1 MGGGLLF
8 AAWALAQAPPP
19 PSPAPPP
26 PMMNYTVNSEG
37 VRIGMCGTY
46 ESIACSCAY
55 PAQLDYCSCGSPLGT
70 DYEIRGCCNMGCGRC
85 DISLLGCPSPPPPPP
100 LPPPPMMNYTVNSE
114 GIRVGTCHRWENDG
128 LIYSSDICSCANPAQ
143 SDYCDC
149 GSPLGTD
156 YEIRG
161 CCSMGCGGC
170 DISLLDYCPSPPPAP
185 PPPLRLRHWSV
196 GATFTFM
203 YTGDMDAAALARHIF
218 GNLGLMDKVNE
229 EVTWVTVV
237 PSPSPPPPSPT
248 PTVSSAAFCAVVSA
262 CQADAF
268 DAYQDD
274 GAAMTN
280 VCADLAVTTGAGLL
294 DVAEMGCT
302 GPLTSVASEMSSA
315 TTCTALSSAYG
326 SYCTALAACASCSSR
341 RLSEGLEARRYE
353 AQVHVGFADPAWR
366 MGGISVPC
374 EEACGQAMHVA
385 WQNAGDFS
393 DRIKKEEETLFL
405 SWFDESVRTHI
416 AKLRL
421 VSWTDVTPNHGAFHE
436 SDEDEDSS
444 GTPPTAAIGG
454 GAAAAILL
462 MLGLIFLYLR
472 KKRAAGSQPAIALTA
487 ISLTTVGRR
496 LSGRLV
502 AKEKDL
508 EGGATRKTTTYS
520 VELTKTPLG
529 LGLSLTDDV
538 VTEIKSD
545 SQVAR
550 DGRIK
555 VGFRKADPNP
565 DPDPNRSPNPN
576 QVGDRVVAVNGE
588 APTTAKPSSTILQGI
603 GAGTI
608 VKLEFTS
615 EPQAVS
621 AMTEAGQSSSVSAS
635 QSKAQT
641 VSVAVKARD
650 AQKMS
655 GAAELLESWKLEPS
669 ELVHGN
675 KVGSGGQADV
685 YLGRWQVSSRTSAH
699 LPTAA
704 ASVLMPTPAPPPLPS
719 IPLSDPR

>member
-203 YTGDMDAAALARHIF
+203 YTGDMDAEALARHIF
-218 GNLGLMDKVNE
+218 GNLGRMDKVNE

-237 PSPSPPPPSPT
+237 PSPSPPPPSPTPTVSSPTVVPPPPPPSPTPTVSSPTVVPSPPPPSPT

-353 AQVHVGFADPAWR
+353 AQVHVGFADAAWL
-366 MGGISVPC
+366 MKKKEDENLPC
-374 EEACGQAMHVA
+374 EQACGQGMHVA
-385 WQNAGDFS
+385 WQNAGDFFV
-393 DRIKKEEETLFL
+393 RIKNEEETLFL

-520 VELTKTPLG
+520 VELTKTPMG
-529 LGLSLTDDV
+529 LGLSLTEDV

-545 SQVAR
+545 SQAAR
-550 DGRIK
+550 NGRIK
-555 VGFRKADPNP
+555 VG
-565 DPDPNRSPNPN
+565 
-576 QVGDRVVAVNGE
+576 DRVVTVNGE
-588 APTTAKPSSTILQGI
+588 APTKAKPSSTILQATGV
-603 GAGTI
+603 GTI

-615 EPQAVS
+615 EPMTSASTVSAVS
-621 AMTEAGQSSSVSAS
+621 AVTGV
-635 QSKAQT
+635 
-641 VSVAVKARD
+641 
-650 AQKMS
+650 
-655 GAAELLESWKLEPS
+655 
-669 ELVHGN
+669 
-675 KVGSGGQADV
+675 
-685 YLGRWQVSSRTSAH
+685 
-699 LPTAA
+699 
-704 ASVLMPTPAPPPLPS
+704 
-719 IPLSDPR
+719 

>member
-229 EVTWVTVV
+229 ELTWVTVV
-237 PSPSPPPPSPT
+237 PSPSPPPPSPTPTVSSPTVVPPPPPPSPTPTVSSPTVVPSPPPPSPT

-520 VELTKTPLG
+520 VELTKTPMG
-529 LGLSLTDDV
+529 LGLSLTEDV

-545 SQVAR
+545 SQAAR
-550 DGRIK
+550 NGRIK
-555 VGFRKADPNP
+555 VG
-565 DPDPNRSPNPN
+565 
-576 QVGDRVVAVNGE
+576 DRVVTVNGE
-588 APTTAKPSSTILQGI
+588 APTKAKPSSTILQATGV
-603 GAGTI
+603 GTI

-615 EPQAVS
+615 EPMTSASTVSAVS
-621 AMTEAGQSSSVSAS
+621 AVTGV
-635 QSKAQT
+635 
-641 VSVAVKARD
+641 
-650 AQKMS
+650 
-655 GAAELLESWKLEPS
+655 
-669 ELVHGN
+669 
-675 KVGSGGQADV
+675 
-685 YLGRWQVSSRTSAH
+685 
-699 LPTAA
+699 
-704 ASVLMPTPAPPPLPS
+704 
-719 IPLSDPR
+719 